1 MAPLGLHDGNPLGTR
16 KPRVGT
22 LTGWPVVV
30 GLGLVVLLIAGMIGL
45 DVYFSEK
52 EARQTTEI
60 LENAQRSILL
70 LKDILL
76 DVKQLTTSNE
86 VRSIAR

>member
-1 MAPLGLHDGNPLGTR
+1 MTSG
-16 KPRVGT
+16 KPRT
-22 LTGWPVVV
+22 KALSGWPVVV